1 MNEKQVIERIGKK
14 RRMEF
19 REFMKGQTV
28 QVNSDNSIHYYEW
41 DVENFLRKNKDRF
54 FD

>member
-1 MNEKQVIERIGKK
+1 MNKEQVIERIGKK
-14 RRMEF
+14 RWKEF
-19 REFMKGQTV
+19 QEFMKGQTV
-28 QVNSDNSIHYYEW
+28 QVNNNGSTDYFEW